1 MKPKTPFRLHS
12 ARAASLVCGAL
23 FTHFAA
29 PAAVAVTSSYYWDN
43 DGITAGF
50 GTAAGTWAATTTGDS
65 TQGWSTSTTG
75 GAIPSSVTTATG
87 DALNFGN
94 GATGLAAGTVAV
106 GTVSAGNITF
116 ASGSGAIA
124 LSGGTITLAAA
135 ETITVNNAADSI
147 SAALAGAAT
156 SLTKAGAGTLNLSG
170 SNIYSGP
177 TTVTGG
183 TLTATAPGALPNYSS
198 AAKVIFSGGTVG
210 LQVGG
215 SGWTTTQVD
224 TLLANATKTSGALG
238 IDTTNGDLTQWTAFT
253 TGNLGPLGLTKLG
266 AGTLTLN
273 QANTYTGTTTINQGT
288 LDLGGFSPTTGG
300 LAMSGATGTAT
311 GSVTNGSLTVTG
323 GNLLVQPV
331 GGAAVTSTLD
341 LAGLASFTYNNSSG
355 NIQLGGTAVNAIQ
368 GGNLKLS
375 TTTNA
380 ITANSVVVG
389 YQAAT
394 SPSVHTA
401 TLTLGA
407 SNTIYTT
414 TLSVGGV
421 QRANGSVAFATG
433 LSVPGG
439 PTLTL
444 RGIAG
449 GLTPAT
455 INITNN
461 TAGLNA
467 ASSSMDLRGG
477 TVDILADNLT
487 LGSYTPSSGSANT
500 TGSLL
505 FTPGTINVATAIVL
519 SKRSGASAGGTTT
532 GRITQ
537 GGGTMKV
544 PTLTLGDNAA
554 TLTSGTA
561 TTTAE
566 YILGGG
572 SLYATTIQAGT
583 NTIDGAAS
591 ARTIT
596 FNAGTIHNY
605 DATTDLTINGVAS
618 GNGPLGIVLAST
630 GTHTFSVDTLR
641 TITVYPNVVISGA
654 GGTLVK
660 AGTGTLVLATP
671 GNSYDGGTTLSGGI
685 LQANASGTLGSGA
698 VALTGGGVRLGLGDG
713 VTLANNITI
722 SSATGTAGQGLIE
735 GPAGAAG
742 SATLTGPIAISSAL
756 TGGGHFANRSTSG
769 TGTFNIQGAITSS
782 VAVVHRT
789 GTVTYSGGGSYADF
803 QVTGTAALGAANGL
817 AANAVVTLGASA
829 AGTLDLAGYSQTL
842 AGIAKGANA
851 ATIGNSST
859 TADALL
865 TTTGTSTYAGVIK
878 DALGAGTRKLA
889 LTVSGGTLT
898 LAGANTYTGATIVS
912 AGTLALAAGSEASP
926 VTVHSAAALGFTVGS
941 PVTSTS
947 SLTLDT
953 GAKINITGA
962 PSSPASYTLITAA
975 GGIAGMP
982 VLETSI
988 AGYSLAL
995 ESGNTVL
1002 KLNYTGGAADY
1013 ASWASAHSIAGEP
1026 AAGDFDH
1033 DGLGNAAE
1041 NVLGSN
1047 PALANTGL
1055 TAVSATAGVFK
1066 FRHSQSNTIAPDV
1079 TKSYQWSTDLA
1090 EWKASGLSNAGGTSA
1105 TITEATL
1112 IDNAAPDNDLI
1123 EVTITVTGG
1132 PATKVF
1138 GRLIA
1143 TQAP

>member
-1 MKPKTPFRLHS
+1 MKSKTPFQFHS
-12 ARAASLVCGAL
+12 SLAVSLACGML

-29 PAAVAVTSSYYWDN
+29 SSAFATTYYWDN
-43 DGITAGF
+43 DGTTTGF
-50 GTAAGTWAATTTGDS
+50 GTAAGTWAAPTTGDA

-75 GAIPSSVTTATG
+75 ATLPASVTTATG

-106 GTVSAGNITF
+106 GTVSSGNLTF

-124 LSGGTITLAAA
+124 LSGGTITLAAT

-147 SAALAGAAT
+147 SSTLAGAAT
-156 SLTKAGAGTLNLSG
+156 NLTKAGAGTLSLTGTNSYG
-170 SNIYSGP
+170 GAI
-177 TTVTGG
+177 TVTAG
-183 TLTATAPGALPNYSS
+183 TLTAIVPAALPNYGS
-198 AAKVIFSGGTVG
+198 AAKVVFNGGTVG
-210 LQVGG
+210 LPVGG
-215 SGWTTTQVD
+215 SGWSTTQVD
-224 TLLANATKTSGALG
+224 TLLSNATKTSGALG

-253 TGNLGPLGLTKLG
+253 ASNLGPLGLTKLG
-266 AGTLTLN
+266 SGTLTLN
-273 QANTYTGTTTINQGT
+273 QANTYTGTTTVNQGT
-288 LDLGGFSPTTGG
+288 LDLGGFSPTTAG
-300 LAMSGATGTAT
+300 LAMSGATSTAS
-311 GSVTNGSLTVTG
+311 GSITNGSLTVTG

-331 GGAAVTSTLD
+331 GGAAMTSTLD
-341 LAGLASFTYNNSSG
+341 LSALGSFTYNNSGG
-355 NIQLGGTAVNAIQ
+355 NIQLGGAAVNAIQ

-407 SNTIYTT
+407 ANTIYTA
-414 TLSVGGV
+414 TLSVGSV

-433 LSVPGG
+433 LIVPGG

-444 RGIAG
+444 RGIGG
-449 GLTPAT
+449 GLTPVT
-455 INITNN
+455 INIANN
-461 TAGLNA
+461 TAGINS

-505 FTPGTINVATAIVL
+505 FTPGTINVATSIVL

-537 GGGTMKV
+537 GGGTLKV

-566 YILGGG
+566 YILAGG
-572 SLYATTIQAGT
+572 SLYATTIQAGA

-591 ARTIT
+591 ARTLT
-596 FNAGTIHNY
+596 FNAGTIRNF

-618 GNGPLGIVLAST
+618 GYGPLGIVLAST

-641 TITVYPNVVISGA
+641 TITVNPNVVISGVS
-654 GGTLVK
+654 GTLVK
-660 AGTGTLVLATP
+660 AGAGTLTLATP
-671 GNSYDGGTTLSGGI
+671 GNSFDGGATLTGGI

-722 SSATGTAGQGLIE
+722 SSATGTAGQGLLE

-742 SATLTGPIAISSAL
+742 TATLTGSITINSTL

-782 VAVVHRT
+782 VAVIHRI
-789 GTVTYSGGGSYADF
+789 GTITYSGGGSYADF
-803 QVTGTAALGAANGL
+803 QVTGTAALGATNGI
-817 AANAVVTLGASA
+817 ATNAVVTLGASA
-829 AGTLDLAGYSQTL
+829 AGTLDLAGFNQSLT
-842 AGIAKGANA
+842 GIANGANA

-865 TTTGTSTYAGVIK
+865 TTTGVSTYAGVIK
-878 DALGAGTRKLA
+878 DALGAGTKKLA

-898 LAGANTYTGATIVS
+898 LTGANTYTGDTMVS
-912 AGTLALAAGSEASP
+912 AGTLALATGSEASP
-926 VTVHSAAALGFTVGS
+926 VTVHSAASLGFTVGS

-947 SLTLDT
+947 SVTLNS
-953 GAKINITGA
+953 GAKINITGT
-962 PSSPASYTLITAA
+962 PSSPTSYTLMTAA
-975 GGIAGMP
+975 GGITGSP
-982 VLETSI
+982 VLDAAI
-988 AGYSLAL
+988 PGYSLAL

-1002 KLNYTGGAADY
+1002 KLNYTGGASNY
-1013 ASWASAHSIAGEP
+1013 AAWASANGIGGEP

-1055 TAVSATAGVFK
+1055 TAVSATAGIFK

-1079 TKSYQWSTDLA
+1079 SKSYQWSTDLVD
-1090 EWKASGLSNAGGTSA
+1090 WLASGQSNAGGTIA
-1105 TITEATL
+1105 TITESTL
-1112 IDNAAPDNDLI
+1112 TDNAAPDNDLI
-1123 EVTITVTGG
+1123 EVTITVTSG